1 MELGGMKTPQTLM
14 NRVLCWNIRGLN
26 SPVKQQVVRNFIQ
39 NYSTGQIVHCHI
51 KPTDGQAEFYASFV
65 YAFNDAGGR
74 KQLWEDLKNLRVDN
88 AGWIWMGD
96 FNNVLNM
103 EDRVGAPIRASE
115 CTDFRRCVEC
125 YSMEDMKATGCFY
138 TWNNKQGEDT
148 RVFSKIDRVMCNMD
162 WMEAYPFT
170 EANFLPEGEFD
181 HCPMILNAHPQQNY
195 GKKPFRYFDMWKHA
209 QNFEQII
216 QDAWNTEAKEIKS
229 AAALKDCQ
237 VQLHKQPD
245 NINLRKQ
252 ETEAAK
258 EYKVAQER
266 YLSFLKQKTKSS
278 WIKDG
283 DMNTKL
289 FHRSLKK
296 RQIQNAIFGIHNAE
310 GEWVNTPDK
319 VSEAFL
325 DYYHHLLGDKM
336 QQRRKVK
343 SRIVQCGPA
352 VNTQQA
358 VMLQRP
364 VTGEEVKEALW
375 SIHGDKAPGP
385 DGFGS
390 HFYKTCWHIVG
401 HDVIAAVVDFFI
413 HGKLLKEVN
422 STTITLI
429 PKVLCPSHVGATD
442 LYLAVM

>member
-1 MELGGMKTPQTLM
+1 MGNLYLNICPGWCFTSNSQFHKGG
-14 NRVLCWNIRGLN
+14 RIVLLWN
-26 SPVKQQVVRNFIQ
+26 PNFFHVNIIKC
-39 NYSTGQIVHCHI
+39 SSQIVHCHI
-51 KPTDGQAEFYASFV
+51 KPTAGQAEFYASFV
-65 YAFNDAGGR
+65 YAFNYAGGR

-88 AGWIWMGD
+88 AAWIWMGD

-103 EDRVGAPIRASE
+103 EDRVGAPVRASE
-115 CTDFRRCVEC
+115 CKDFRRCVEC
-125 YSMEDMKATGCFY
+125 CSMEDMKATGCFY

-162 WMEAYPFT
+162 WMEAYPYT

-181 HCPMILNAHPQQNY
+181 HCPMILTAHPQQNY

-216 QDAWNTEAKEIKS
+216 QDAWNTEVRGAPMFRLTQKLKKVKAFLRLLNREGFNDLQAKEIKS

-296 RQIQNAIFGIHNAE
+296 RQIQNAIFGIHNA
-310 GEWVNTPDK
+310 
-319 VSEAFL
+319 A
-325 DYYHHLLGDKM
+325 
-336 QQRRKVK
+336 
-343 SRIVQCGPA
+343 
-352 VNTQQA
+352 
-358 VMLQRP
+358 
-364 VTGEEVKEALW
+364 
-375 SIHGDKAPGP
+375 
-385 DGFGS
+385 
-390 HFYKTCWHIVG
+390 
-401 HDVIAAVVDFFI
+401 
-413 HGKLLKEVN
+413 
-422 STTITLI
+422 
-429 PKVLCPSHVGATD
+429 
-442 LYLAVM
+442 